1 MSTGH
6 DEAAAEPS
14 AMPQVFAD
22 PRIAELYRWSRGG
35 VRARDFELRFLERL
49 RDLLRAE
56 GAAVWFDPGGEAL
69 FLRHKRKFPA
79 SDLQRDMADWQAH
92 GRLLRWVADHNQ
104 PRAIEPGWAQDDVA
118 NPTPHELLVAE
129 ARVAASQRIILEV
142 LRRPGAT
149 DAPHNSAGELD
160 LVAAAAQFAADHV
173 RAERI
178 VEGRRA
184 HGVVRLQQEFMQQL
198 HATLDPRR
206 VAFVAANDGARALGC
221 DRVTVLLRRRR
232 KARVAAVSGQTEPNR
247 RANAVTLMESFAS
260 RVLKSGEAVVSSAS
274 ASKCPAGVEGSLK
287 AYTIAAGCATLFAVP
302 LPDAD
307 QTRLPLGVVLVEQ
320 FDEKLPAES
329 LAEGVQFVAA
339 QTAVALRNATAHDQI
354 LFRSWR
360 SRIGRKLAESVRLR
374 RIVALVVLAAI
385 GVALYLVP
393 WQLRMK
399 GQGTLRAAQRRG
411 VFAASAGTV
420 RQVLV
425 KHGDRVQAGQTLL
438 VMENHDLSVELQQ
451 AAEQLAGVR
460 EQLKIREVERSDR
473 QLPTLR
479 QIQLDGEIAE
489 LTERESFLRQQ
500 QALLEK
506 RIEQL
511 TLTAPIDGV
520 VATWNAEQQLAGRP
534 VIAGNLLIQIVDPDG
549 QWNLELQVPDVDSGY
564 VQRAWAERDPRGRGI
579 PVDYILATHP
589 DKQYRG
595 WLVDVAPRA
604 ENAGKEPAVYMTVEP
619 DPADPPPPR
628 DGADVRG
635 KIHCGERPLGYVL
648 LREVIEFVQSRV
660 LF

>member
-1 MSTGH
+1 VSTGH

-35 VRARDFELRFLERL
+35 VAAREFEQRFLEQ
-49 RDLLRAE
+49 LRALLGAD

-69 FLRHKRKFPA
+69 YLRHKRKFPA
-79 SDLQRDMADWQAH
+79 SDLQRDIADWQLH
-92 GRLLRWVADHNQ
+92 GRLLRWVADGNH
-104 PRAIEPGWAQDDVA
+104 PRLVEPGWTQDDIA
-118 NPTPHELLVAE
+118 NPTPHELLVAG
-129 ARVAASQRIILEV
+129 AQVAGTHRIVLEV
-142 LRRPGAT
+142 LREPGSA
-149 DAPHNSAGELD
+149 DAPRNAAADLE
-160 LVAAAAQFAADHV
+160 LVAAAAEFAADHV

-178 VEGRRA
+178 IEGRRA
-184 HGVVRLQQEFMQQL
+184 HGVRKLQQEFTQQL
-198 HATLDPRR
+198 HASLDPQR

-247 RANAVTLMESFAS
+247 RANAVSLMESFAT
-260 RVLKSGEAVVSSAS
+260 RVLRSGEAVVSSPS
-274 ASKCPAGVEGSLK
+274 AKKCPAALEGSLK
-287 AYTIAAGCATLFAVP
+287 AHTTAAGCTTLFAVP
-302 LPDAD
+302 LPAAD
-307 QTRLPLGVVLVEQ
+307 NAQTPLGVLLVEQ
-320 FDEKLPAES
+320 FDDKLPVES

-360 SRIGRKLAESVRLR
+360 GRIGRMLAESVRLR
-374 RIVALVVLAAI
+374 RIVALLVLSAI
-385 GVALYLVP
+385 AVTLYVVP

-399 GQGTLRAAQRRG
+399 GQGTLRAAERRG
-411 VFAASAGTV
+411 VFAAESGTV

-425 KHGDRVQAGQTLL
+425 MHGDRVHAGQTLV
-438 VMENHDLSVELQQ
+438 VMENHELSVRLQQ
-451 AAEQLAGVR
+451 AAEQLASVR
-460 EQLKIREVERSDR
+460 EQLKIKEVERSDR
-473 QLPTLR
+473 QLSTLR

-489 LTERESFLRQQ
+489 LTERDTYLRQQ

-520 VATWNAEQQLAGRP
+520 VATWNPEQQLVNRP
-534 VIAGNLLIQIVDPDG
+534 VLAGNLLIQMVDPDG
-549 QWNLELQVPDVDSGY
+549 PWKLELQVPDVDAGY
-564 VQRAWAERDPRGRGI
+564 VQRAWAERDPHGRGL

-589 DKQYRG
+589 EKQYRG
-595 WLVDVAPRA
+595 WLVDVAPRT
-604 ENAGKEPAVYMTVEP
+604 ENAGKEPVVYMTVEP